1 MKNAVKV
8 TKKDVIDRLGAGIPH
23 CQREVFW
30 IIAGLF
36 GSESSHL
43 MREWGSAAWVPNR
56 LAVTL

>member
-8 TKKDVIDRLGAGIPH
+8 TKRDVIDRLGAEIPH
-23 CQREVFW
+23 RQQWEVSW

-43 MREWGSAAWVPNR
+43 MREWGTAAWVPNR
-56 LAVTL
+56 

>member
-1 MKNAVKV
+1 MKSAVKV
-8 TKKDVIDRLGAGIPH
+8 TKRDVIDRLGAEIPH
-23 CQREVFW
+23 RQPWEVSW

-56 LAVTL
+56 

>member
-1 MKNAVKV
+1 MKV
-8 TKKDVIDRLGAGIPH
+8 TKRDVIDRTWGRNSH
-23 CQREVFW
+23 RQREVSW

>member
-8 TKKDVIDRLGAGIPH
+8 TKRDVIDRLGAEIPH
-23 CQREVFW
+23 RQQWEVSW
-30 IIAGLF
+30 IIA

-56 LAVTL
+56 LAITL